1 MKCTVGKVDEEEQTA
16 LNSISSSSN
25 SSSVNSQDEDMNRMR
40 GSNGNCFLIIQYKN
54 SLISAVFGITAFG
67 L

>member
-1 MKCTVGKVDEEEQTA
+1 VGKVDEEEQTA

>member
-1 MKCTVGKVDEEEQTA
+1 MKCTVGKVDEDEQTA
-16 LNSISSSSN
+16 LNSSSSN

-54 SLISAVFGITAFG
+54 SLISAVFGLTAFG